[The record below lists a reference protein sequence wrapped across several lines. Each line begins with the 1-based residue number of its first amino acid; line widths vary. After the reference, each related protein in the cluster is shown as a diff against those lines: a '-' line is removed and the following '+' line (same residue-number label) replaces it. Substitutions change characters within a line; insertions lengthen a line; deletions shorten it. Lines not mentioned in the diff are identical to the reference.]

1 MVDTAGTITKA
12 ADIMKEAVPSHNQLQ
27 DFPSARSLLTV

>member
-12 ADIMKEAVPSHNQLQ
+12 ADIMKEAELFRPRL
-27 DFPSARSLLTV
+27 SLLTV